1 MKSVRVNVHTSNTSQ
16 AYLIEVAGLPD
27 ASKVRV
33 STFCGA
39 YSRSIRKGTKPVEA
53 GTEVLN
59 TRKFWVAHLYQVM
72 RLLAYHVA
80 GEHRQHRL
88 YRPPFRDQHVETRMR
103 A

>member
-1 MKSVRVNVHTSNTSQ
+1 MSLLSPLAQIKSRAAKVKSVRVNVHTSNTSQ

-53 GTEVLN
+53 GTEVLY
-59 TRKFWVAHLYQVM
+59 TRKFGLHK
-72 RLLAYHVA
+72 R
-80 GEHRQHRL
+80 
-88 YRPPFRDQHVETRMR
+88 TK
-103 A
+103 